1 MRSFLFRDFSDCGWT
16 RNAGHFRTKILGD
29 HSCHEGATQMP
40 HRCHVASANRLPWV
54 HLPLRNPTV
63 IHPLCPCYEPIYQFS
78 SLQGAQAIS
87 FGDSVTNVY
96 PRYLCPSP
104 QGFYPYQLSNA
115 MFPSK
120 GRRYLK
126 SYMLVAYNTFTSRG
140 LHIFDIFCKPSVF
153 DPSKEITRKIKG
165 DNCCV

>member
-16 RNAGHFRTKILGD
+16 RNARHFRTKILGD

-115 MFPSK
+115 MF
-120 GRRYLK
+120 RQ
-126 SYMLVAYNTFTSRG
+126 
-140 LHIFDIFCKPSVF
+140 
-153 DPSKEITRKIKG
+153 KG
-165 DNCCV
+165 DGILSLICWLHTTLSHQEASIFLTFFVSRVSLTHQKK